1 MCGICGFVS
10 KQDISLN
17 QLKEMNDTMYHRGPD
32 DSGAEIFSMNSQY
45 NVGMAQRRLS
55 ILDLSS
61 LGHQPMHSS
70 NGRVSVVFNGEIYNY
85 LELKKE
91 LREYDFQSNCDT
103 EVIIA
108 AYLKWGI
115 ACVDKFNGMFAIALW
130 DRETNEFYLVRD
142 RVGKKPL
149 YYWHKNGDLVFASEL
164 KPIMKCPGFSKNL
177 REDVIGR
184 YMYHQYINHPESIFE
199 DVYKLEPGTILLYRD
214 GYINVKKYWDIKQVY
229 QAQKGLCTLPYKEAK
244 EELKNRLKKAVSKR
258 MIADVPLGTFL
269 SGGYDSSLITAMAQ
283 ESQELPVNTFSIGFE
298 EEKYNE
304 AIYAKEVATYLG
316 TNHTELY
323 IAENE
328 MLDLVSSIPEFFDE
342 PFADSSQIPSMLV
355 AKLAKKDVT
364 VVLSGDGGDEFFCGY
379 NVYSAVKRAQQLDFA
394 GKILASGIN
403 ILGSKKI
410 KLTEKLP
417 LGAKILIANRDNKSK
432 TQIGS
437 PYYFDAISDIML
449 QEGMPIKYQNEDRY
463 QEKNWQM
470 RRMLLDMDTYL
481 PSDILCK
488 VDRATMKYSL
498 EARCPILD
506 YEVMEYAFSLPLE
519 YKIKGGEKKRILKDI
534 AHEYIPRHLLE
545 RPKKGFSVP
554 LDKWLRGALKTQLLD
569 LSNGEFI
576 RRQSVFDE
584 DNLRKLLNMYLNEG
598 DKGAQSGRNF
608 SKIIWSYFMFQMWYQ
623 KYIEKG

>member
-149 YYWHKNGDLVFASEL
+149 YYWYKNGDLVFASEL

-214 GYINVKKYWDIKQVY
+214 GCINIKKYWDIKQVY

-417 LGAKILIANRDNKSK
+417 LGARILIANRDNKSK

-576 RRQSVFDE
+576 RRQGVFDE